1 MLNACL
7 TFSWPN
13 NVPFDHEARR
23 LFGPSGL
30 PAAHCTEAGVVG
42 HGGRDDKTE
51 RQSVGPRVHVV
62 SGKLEIFPR

>member
-7 TFSWPN
+7 IFSWPN
-13 NVPFDHEARR
+13 NVPFDREAGR
-23 LFGPSGL
+23 LFGPNGL
-30 PAAHCTEAGVVG
+30 PVAHCIREGVGG

-62 SGKLEIFPR
+62 PGELKILPG